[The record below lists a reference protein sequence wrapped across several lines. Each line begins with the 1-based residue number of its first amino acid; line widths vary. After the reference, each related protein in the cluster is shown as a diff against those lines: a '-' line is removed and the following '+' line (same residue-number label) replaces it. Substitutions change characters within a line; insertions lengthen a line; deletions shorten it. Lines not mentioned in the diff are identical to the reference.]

1 MFKFWPFWTLT
12 ISFHSRYP
20 EIWRIILQC
29 SYERQ
34 RSGSICQ
41 SLHSIFPEF
50 WCLHRDTKLN
60 FDLGS
65 AFGNCNI
72 QTEHGIN
79 MTEWVMGRIWCVKLD
94 NKKNLDGRRKY
105 QRTTL
110 FKKPFSRNILQTRSG
125 IFVFHKTDLKCISK
139 KVIIKQNM
147 KICNL
152 SINVQFGLS

>member
-79 MTEWVMGRIWCVKLD
+79 MTEWVMGRIWCVKHVSW
-94 NKKNLDGRRKY
+94 NWTIKKIWMAAENIKEQLYSKSPFLEIFYKQGVEFLYFTK
-105 QRTTL
+105 QTWNVSA
-110 FKKPFSRNILQTRSG
+110 KKF
-125 IFVFHKTDLKCISK
+125 
-139 KVIIKQNM
+139 
-147 KICNL
+147 
-152 SINVQFGLS
+152 